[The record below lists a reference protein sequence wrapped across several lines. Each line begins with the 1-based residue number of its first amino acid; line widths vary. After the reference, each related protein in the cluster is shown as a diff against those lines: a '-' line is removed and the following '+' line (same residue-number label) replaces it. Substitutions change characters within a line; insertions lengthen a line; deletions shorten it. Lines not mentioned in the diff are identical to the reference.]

1 MGRVESLAGR
11 ALIPGAGASEVT
23 PTGALPPCQG
33 GREARPSEGFAGALR
48 ARLDAHRWHF
58 QHGPIDLVVE
68 AGGPEVAAAAACERA
83 WRRFER
89 VLDELVVEL
98 AWLRQP
104 VERAAGLRGPVARRM
119 LAACRPHRSQFI
131 TPMAAVAGAVADEV
145 LAAMTA
151 QAPDV
156 PKAYVNN
163 GGDIALHL
171 GAAEA
176 FRIGVVSGPD
186 RPTGHGHRIA
196 LDGRFEVTAAMPVR
210 GVATSGW
217 RGRSWSLGIA
227 DSVTVLAADAAAADA
242 AATMIANAVD
252 VDHPAVA
259 RRRAC
264 EVDDNTDLGER
275 LVTVDVGPL
284 PEDAVEAALE
294 RGAVRARAMADAA
307 LVWGAVLALRSRH
320 RVVGGLAAVEGG

>member
-11 ALIPGAGASEVT
+11 PLT
-23 PTGALPPCQG
+23 PCGP
-33 GREARPSEGFAGALR
+33 REAKSSGGFAGPLR
-48 ARLDAHRWHF
+48 ARLDARRWHF

-68 AGGPEVAAAAACERA
+68 AGGPELAAEHACERG
-83 WRRFER
+83 WRRFES
-89 VLDELVVEL
+89 VLDELVAEL
-98 AWLRQP
+98 AALRQP
-104 VERAAGLRGPVARRM
+104 VERAAGVRGTVARRM
-119 LAACRPHRSQFI
+119 LAACWPHRRRFI

-145 LAAMTA
+145 LAAMMDGA
-151 QAPDV
+151 AGV

-171 GAAEA
+171 GPGEA
-176 FRIGVVSGPD
+176 FRVGVVSEPD
-186 RPTGHGHRIA
+186 RLTRHGHRLA
-196 LDGRFEVTAAMPVR
+196 LDGRFEVTAAMSVR

-252 VDHPAVA
+252 VDHPAVE

-264 EVDDNTDLGER
+264 EVDDNTDLGEL
-275 LVTVDVGPL
+275 LVTVEVGAL
-284 PEDAVEAALE
+284 PDDAVETALA
-294 RGAVRARAMADAA
+294 RGAARAQALVDGA
-307 LVWGAVLALRSRH
+307 LVWGAVLALRSRY
-320 RVVGGLAAVEGG
+320 RVVGGLAALERR